1 MHLMA
6 IPGIRLKHSSLPRC
20 SRVQSTQNQAESSP
34 QATWGGKVLG
44 LVIPHTHT
52 VPHCLA
58 GCGWHSKAV
67 PAWNPRHL
75 ARSPLC
81 SWMLFGNIQ
90 SSTHLKVTLS
100 PRQLSICDPQ
110 ALPKIKDQRRSRG
123 TSSGLQQHEGSTTKA
138 WTLEL
143 RNRAFVESFDS
154 LEIYIFNAMTMQVPL
169 PIRRVKKKV
178 TNQN

>member
-1 MHLMA
+1 MA

-58 GCGWHSKAV
+58 GCDWHSKAV